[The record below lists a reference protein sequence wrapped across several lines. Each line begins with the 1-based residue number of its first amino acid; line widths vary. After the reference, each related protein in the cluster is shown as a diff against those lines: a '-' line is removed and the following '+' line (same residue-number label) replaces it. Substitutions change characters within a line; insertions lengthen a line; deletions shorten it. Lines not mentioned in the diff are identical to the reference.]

1 VKSKTKG
8 QEKVIVQVP
17 IIVMPIA
24 FNSAITIYINAA
36 LIKKP
41 RPNPTRRPKI
51 TNNILTTSLSFD
63 NVIITYPKEKVNN
76 YF

>member
-1 VKSKTKG
+1 
-8 QEKVIVQVP
+8 
-17 IIVMPIA
+17 MPIA
-24 FNSAITIYINAA
+24 FNSAITIHINAA

-63 NVIITYPKEKVNN
+63 ELSIPL
-76 YF
+76 FF